1 LKILLLVPDN
11 ISYDDWTGKFSSK
24 HSNWSFFP
32 IFDDFAGASF
42 CPATPF
48 PVKLVDGTTATASHL
63 DFGSKRQKF
72 INTNGCFPT
81 WTPF

>member
-1 LKILLLVPDN
+1 MMTTGR
-11 ISYDDWTGKFSSK
+11 TGKLSSTK

-48 PVKLVDGTTATASHL
+48 PVKLEDGTTATASHL

-72 INTNGCFPT
+72 INANGFFPT